1 MTSAPQAAAVA
12 SIERRFYAFV
22 LDRLIAWSLLG
33 AAGFAAWWW
42 FFRDDKVLPGVL
54 VVVAALLLVGL
65 AFAIPLG
72 VRGTSPGKSAFGLR
86 VVDPGTGTSIGVG
99 RALLRTVILGAATL
113 PMFGLGT
120 AILAWTAVEDRG
132 RERRGWHDHK
142 AHSIVVDA
150 RPVEVAASVAEDE
163 RPRHVV
169 NLTAMRLMPVPQSA
183 TSASPVVPSPA
194 ARTTATLPDAGTL
207 EPRPAQPAAQPTA
220 FTSAVPAAL
229 SADRGEPA
237 GPPQQQPPQQQPSPQ
252 GGQAP
257 FAPPS
262 APPGRPDAAGDPRA
276 VRPLTPAPAP
286 PPFPHAAGPSG
297 GTTPPA
303 PSAGHP
309 ETTPRRG
316 RHSSDGGGGPQHDDR
331 AATPRRTTWRVVFD
345 SGESFVVEGLGL
357 VGRRPE
363 GRAGEPVRHVVP
375 LVSQNMSISKTH
387 AQFHLAGDGALV
399 VMDRGSTNGSILL
412 RRGVTR
418 ELSSG
423 RPATLLD
430 GDRVLF
436 GDREMRV
443 TREQA

>member
-1 MTSAPQAAAVA
+1 M
-12 SIERRFYAFV
+12 
-22 LDRLIAWSLLG
+22 
-33 AAGFAAWWW
+33 
-42 FFRDDKVLPGVL
+42 
-54 VVVAALLLVGL
+54 
-65 AFAIPLG
+65 
-72 VRGTSPGKSAFGLR
+72 
-86 VVDPGTGTSIGVG
+86 
-99 RALLRTVILGAATL
+99 
-113 PMFGLGT
+113 
-120 AILAWTAVEDRG
+120 
-132 RERRGWHDHK
+132 
-142 AHSIVVDA
+142 
-150 RPVEVAASVAEDE
+150 AEDE

-169 NLTAMRLMPVPQSA
+169 NLTAMRLMPVRQSA
-183 TSASPVVPSPA
+183 GPAAPVVPAPA
-194 ARTTATLPDAGTL
+194 ARSTATPREAGTL
-207 EPRPAQPAAQPTA
+207 EPQPAQPDP

-229 SADRGEPA
+229 PADRREPA
-237 GPPQQQPPQQQPSPQ
+237 GPPPV
-252 GGQAP
+252 
-257 FAPPS
+257 APPS
-262 APPGRPDAAGDPRA
+262 VPPGRPDAAGDQRA

-286 PPFPHAAGPSG
+286 PPFPHAASPPG

-303 PSAGHP
+303 PSAERP

-316 RHSSDGGGGPQHDDR
+316 RHSSDGVGGPHQDDA
-331 AATPRRTTWRVVFD
+331 AATARRTTWRVVFD

-399 VMDRGSTNGSILL
+399 VMDRGSTNGSILI
-412 RRGVTR
+412 RRGVSR